1 MTNFYDLAMRRE
13 SCRAYQKGRE
23 VPRDVLAGLVQ
34 TAILSPNASNRQS
47 WRFHVCAGE
56 TAARVA
62 ELCMAVP
69 GNNAWA
75 PDCPAFIVISSTV
88 RASRV
93 KDGQPHD
100 FPTADAGIAAAYLA
114 LAAAE
119 QGLGSCLV
127 GSADEEG
134 VKQLLGIDPERRVH
148 LIVAVGYAAQP
159 PKGEKTRLP
168 FDELCRFY
176 D

>member
-1 MTNFYDLAMRRE
+1 MTTLYELAMRRE
-13 SCRAYQKGRE
+13 SCRAYQKDRP
-23 VPRDVLAGLVQ
+23 VPHDALADMVK
-34 TAILSPNASNRQS
+34 TAILAPNAGNRQS
-47 WRFHVCAGE
+47 WRFHVCEGE

-62 ELCMAVP
+62 ELCMAIP

-75 PDCPAFIVISSTV
+75 PDCPAYIVISSTV

-114 LAAAE
+114 LSAAE
-119 QGLGSCLV
+119 KGLATCIV

-134 VKQLLGIDPERRVH
+134 VKQLLSIDPERRVH
-148 LIVAVGYAAQP
+148 LIVAVGYAVEP
-159 PKGEKTRLP
+159 PRGKKSRLP
-168 FDELCRFY
+168 FDELCSFSS
-176 D
+176 